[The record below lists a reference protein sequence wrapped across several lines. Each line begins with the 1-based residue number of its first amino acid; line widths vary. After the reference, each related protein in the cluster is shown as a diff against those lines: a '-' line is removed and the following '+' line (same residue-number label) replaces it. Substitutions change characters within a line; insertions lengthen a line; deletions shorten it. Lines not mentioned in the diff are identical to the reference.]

1 MRVVWVIAVLLLAVG
16 SGGEGWAEDA
26 LGTRPLLTITRK
38 DLSTVLPQDYRLLID
53 SGSIEQFLESLDG
66 IPPDWGSVYGHGHH
80 DPGLDERLFSL
91 NRERDVKRAG
101 KKALEWTVVFLWS
114 GELSRYEPTVGGF
127 SIAIGPIFTAT
138 QWGMVR
144 FKAEDMPGNLTLI
157 PNPGQREAFQRK
169 LNNGEKIEV
178 DVVMTGRLI
187 PEESIVY
194 DFSHDQEGLGIIMPV
209 VRIERIDYLARSIH
223 DGSSRNR

>member
-1 MRVVWVIAVLLLAVG
+1 MRVFWVITVLFLTVG

-26 LGTRPLLTITRK
+26 LGTRPLQTITRK

-80 DPGLDERLFSL
+80 DPKFDERLFAL
-91 NRERDVKRAG
+91 NRARDAKRAG
-101 KKALEWTVVFLWS
+101 KKALQWTVVFLWS

-138 QWGMVR
+138 KWGLVR

-157 PNPGQREAFQRK
+157 PNPSQREAFQRK
-169 LNNGEKIEV
+169 RNSGEKIEV
-178 DVVMTGRLI
+178 DVAMTGRLI
-187 PEESIVY
+187 SEESIIY

-209 VRIERIDYLARSIH
+209 VRIERIDYLARITH
-223 DGSSRNR
+223 EGS